1 MFIDKMNGY
10 QNVIYTYSG
19 TIFKLKNGILTF
31 ATTWMSLEDTMI
43 SEKSQSQK
51 DKYYLIPLM

>member
-1 MFIDKMNGY
+1 M
-10 QNVIYTYSG
+10 VYTYSG

-31 ATTWMSLEDTMI
+31 ATTWINLEDTMI
-43 SEKSQSQK
+43 SERSQSQK